1 MQQLYTPF
9 AHAWQACRLRTLMI
23 LALVAFATGAWAAE
37 SYGFRINN
45 WEVTSENYQRLSNSM
60 CWHYD
65 PAQNVLYLDEGT
77 MGPPTN
83 SVDAMI
89 LVESDINPTLTIN
102 VTGNCVVKGCLNF
115 WGDGTH
121 TICGDGTLT
130 LAPQTIDEKVVTTSG
145 TTNLTIKDVTMNIK
159 AFGDHAMGFVN
170 AGFSAITLDHCEMN
184 VHGGWAAWFGSGQFN
199 SVSPVLKNCFRYK
212 GFFNTFSQGDCTDVV
227 VKRYTINSVSA
238 FVTEPVVGQPFPTTC
253 TLQGQGFTLSGDV
266 EWEEGVIG
274 VVFGTPTSDVFL
286 PDYDYRVVIRL
297 KAQDDNYFYN
307 SEDMTILINGHPASV
322 SYNNH
327 EKMTVYYEFPR
338 MFDLWVGGTRVT
350 SVNYQDVL
358 GDGTVSYNIVTKT
371 LWLTN
376 ATLSGQGSYTTADTG
391 YGTGIYSKIEGLT
404 IQLQG
409 DNTVT
414 GKTNCHGVYLGSETT
429 IKGEGSMEATG
440 YFGIYLHDK
449 SLTINNGAKVKA
461 IGQGGGGL
469 IGFKNYSTG
478 EYNSTLCIQ
487 HRASVTATDPFG
499 SIINWKNLQ
508 LLDKRAINSPSNAV
522 WSDHAVRDADSG
534 DYITST
540 VTIDA
545 AKYKLWIA
553 NQQVTANNQN
563 DILGDG
569 LISYNENT
577 NTLHLAGTHQYSG
590 GNHFINNEI
599 PGLTIEAEGNPAYI
613 IARTSA
619 IKSKADLTITG
630 NVLSVSSSE
639 DCGVWLENNARLT
652 IRNMPYFS
660 VSESQWGICG
670 SMSSSAH
677 ESLSIQSS
685 KVYVKADVEAVC
697 DFRGG
702 INLSLCGIEV
712 PVGGKVVNGRI
723 VDQNGGTVK
732 EVMISK
738 EATPTDIDALQP
750 DTESQTTDSNDG
762 WYTLD
767 GRKLNGMPAEKGV
780 YVRNGRKVLK

>member
-1 MQQLYTPF
+1 MQQKQFCERKALRFKHFSHKGYALFSVMGREVLIGTLSV
-9 AHAWQACRLRTLMI
+9 ATLSHAKAEGISVNTE
-23 LALVAFATGAWAAE
+23 ATGDSLQRSELKLEEVVVTGSRAPLTLAESAKIVSVITREDIHRAAAE
-37 SYGFRINN
+37 SINDILKLATGVDVRQRGGFGVQTDISVRGGNFDQITILLNGVN
-45 WEVTSENYQRLSNSM
+45 ISSPHTGHLSA
-60 CWHYD
+60 D
-65 PAQNVLYLDEGT
+65 FP
-77 MGPPTN
+77 
-83 SVDAMI
+83 
-89 LVESDINPTLTIN
+89 
-102 VTGNCVVKGCLNF
+102 
-115 WGDGTH
+115 
-121 TICGDGTLT
+121 
-130 LAPQTIDEKVVTTSG
+130 
-145 TTNLTIKDVTMNIK
+145 
-159 AFGDHAMGFVN
+159 
-170 AGFSAITLDHCEMN
+170 
-184 VHGGWAAWFGSGQFN
+184 
-199 SVSPVLKNCFRYK
+199 VSPEDIERIEVLEGPAARVY
-212 GFFNTFSQGDCTDVV
+212 GT
-227 VKRYTINSVSA
+227 SA
-238 FVTEPVVGQPFPTTC
+238 FN
-253 TLQGQGFTLSGDV
+253 
-266 EWEEGVIG
+266 GVI
-274 VVFGTPTSDVFL
+274 
-286 PDYDYRVVIRL
+286 
-297 KAQDDNYFYN
+297 
-307 SEDMTILINGHPASV
+307 
-322 SYNNH
+322 
-327 EKMTVYYEFPR
+327 
-338 MFDLWVGGTRVT
+338 
-350 SVNYQDVL
+350 
-358 GDGTVSYNIVTKT
+358 NIVTAVPESAPSLRERAGGEAAVLSLSAGQYGYAHANASLAKT
-371 LWLTN
+371 FGSTHHALSGGYTRTDGATPNSAFTSSRVFYHATAEIGAN

-499 SIINWKNLQ
+499 SIINWKNLF
-508 LLDKRAINSPSNAV
+508 LLDRRAIVSPSNAV

-553 NQQVTANNQN
+553 NQQVTADNQN

-599 PGLTIEAEGNPAYI
+599 PGLTIEAEGDPAYI

-780 YVRNGRKVLK
+780 YIRNGRKVLK